1 MSSDY
6 FYVYIVTNNKKE
18 VLYTGMTN
26 SLRRRL
32 FEHQNE
38 PTGFA
43 RQYNCCHLIYFEK
56 FQSASEAI
64 YREKQIK
71 KFRREKKEELINAFN
86 PLWEFK
92 DHLFLTP
99 TR

>member
-6 FYVYIVTNNKKE
+6 FYTYIITNTKKT
-18 VLYTGMTN
+18 VLYVGMTN
-26 SLRRRL
+26 NLRRRL

-38 PTGFA
+38 PRGFA
-43 RQYNCCHLIYFEK
+43 GRYNCCHLIYFEK
-56 FQSASEAI
+56 FQTASEAI

-71 KFRREKKEELINAFN
+71 KFRREKKEELINEFN

-92 DHLFLTP
+92 DDLFL
-99 TR
+99 